1 MNENDPIL
9 NTRKLNQYKDE
20 INSRIKTFF
29 INQRSGCFSI
39 GEIGRY
45 KINKKLGL
53 NLPKDIT
60 YLTAHDFIGI
70 IDGLIEL
77 KYYDRPS
84 DDIDDIKNKQI
95 RCVGELLQNQIRLV
109 FIG

>member
-1 MNENDPIL
+1 MKLTDPVLNKRQRLINIKKIL
-9 NTRKLNQYKDE
+9 IQ
-20 INSRIKTFF
+20 IKTLFF
-29 INQRSGCFSI
+29 NQRSGCFSI

-60 YLTAHDFIGI
+60 YLTGQDFIGI

-77 KYYDRPS
+77 KYYDRVS

-95 RCVGELLQNQIRLV
+95 RCMVIYYKTRSV
-109 FIG
+109 

>member
-1 MNENDPIL
+1 M
-9 NTRKLNQYKDE
+9 
-20 INSRIKTFF
+20 FF
-29 INQRSGCFSI
+29 I

-60 YLTAHDFIGI
+60 YLTAQDFIGI

-77 KYYDRPS
+77 KYYDKAS

-95 RCVGELLQNQIRLV
+95 RCIGDLLQNQIVLDFIV
-109 FIG
+109 FKKYY